1 MNAAIG
7 SIKYFVK
14 FLQVLVDAREILN
27 IPWSNPKRQYSAHK
41 ILEIHNVNELDIRLF
56 RQCAPIISDLWQDKA
71 IKDAY
76 DRRRE
81 FQIVSDIKSKYFFL
95 NFFLNFLNLNCRVI
109 PLVIL

>member
-1 MNAAIG
+1 MCSFI
-7 SIKYFVK
+7 S
-14 FLQVLVDAREILN
+14 QVLVDAREILN

-81 FQIVSDIKSKYFFL
+81 FQIVSRYHKPSIE
-95 NFFLNFLNLNCRVI
+95 N
-109 PLVIL
+109 